1 VNNISSLQKVLFK
14 IKKWKKKQKEIVLTN
29 GCFDLLHPGHKYLF
43 RQAKKK
49 NQKLIVLINS
59 DTSVRNLKGN
69 KRPIENQTLRK
80 KKIDRIKYVDFS
92 IIFAE
97 KTPLKLIKLIKP
109 NIIVKGE
116 DYKNKNISGANYIKK
131 YGGKV
136 KLVKLYGSYSTTK
149 KIKQKKYDKK
159 INI

>member
-1 VNNISSLQKVLFK
+1 MNNISRLRKVLSK
-14 IKKWKKKQKEIVLTN
+14 IKKWKKNKKEIVLTN
-29 GCFDLLHPGHKYLF
+29 GCFDLLHAGHKYLF
-43 RQAKKK
+43 RRAKKK

-59 DTSVRNLKGN
+59 DKSVKNLKGN
-69 KRPIENQTLRK
+69 KRPIENQILRK

-92 IIFAE
+92 IIFTE

-109 NIIVKGE
+109 NIIMKGE

-149 KIKQKKYDKK
+149 KIKQIEHDKK

>member
-1 VNNISSLQKVLFK
+1 MDALTYFTLDINICLGGQ
-14 IKKWKKKQKEIVLTN
+14 
-29 GCFDLLHPGHKYLF
+29 
-43 RQAKKK
+43 K

-59 DTSVRNLKGN
+59 DKSVKNLKKQETYRKPN
-69 KRPIENQTLRK
+69 IK

-149 KIKQKKYDKK
+149 KIKQIKYDKK

>member
-1 VNNISSLQKVLFK
+1 MNNISRLRKVLSK
-14 IKKWKKKQKEIVLTN
+14 IKKWKKNKKEIVLTN
-29 GCFDLLHPGHKYLF
+29 GCFDLLHAGHKYLF
-43 RQAKKK
+43 RRAKKK

-59 DTSVRNLKGN
+59 DKSVKNLKGN
-69 KRPIENQTLRK
+69 KRPIENQILRK

-92 IIFAE
+92 IIFTE

-109 NIIVKGE
+109 NIIMKGE

-149 KIKQKKYDKK
+149 KIKQIKHDKK

>member
-1 VNNISSLQKVLFK
+1 MNNLTSLRKVLSK
-14 IKKWKKKQKEIVLTN
+14 IKKWKKNKKEIVLTN
-29 GCFDLLHPGHKYLF
+29 GCFDLLHAGHKYLF
-43 RQAKKK
+43 RRAKKK

-59 DTSVRNLKGN
+59 DKSVKNLKGN
-69 KRPIENQTLRK
+69 KRPIENQILRK

-92 IIFAE
+92 IIFTE

-109 NIIVKGE
+109 NIIMKGE

-136 KLVKLYGSYSTTK
+136 KLDKLYGSYSTTK
-149 KIKQKKYDKK
+149 KIKQIEHDKK